1 MGTPEPWGQHL
12 GPLDLWRGWESS
24 SEHWRH
30 TGLGCAG
37 QAWAPW
43 GLGLVLH

>member
-12 GPLDLWRGWESS
+12 GPLDLWRGWEST
-24 SEHWRH
+24 EHWRH
-30 TGLGCAG
+30 TGLDVQGKPG
-37 QAWAPW
+37 PW